1 MKLSYNWNMVNNL
14 ELHSN
19 KYYEVIVT
27 DVKVEG
33 EDERIPLYGVL
44 NKETGIIEEKLK
56 NYPSAVEV
64 AEELNSWM
72 LEHNKKQT
80 KKGVDN
86 VTTINRSNDTLQ

>member
-1 MKLSYNWNMVNNL
+1 M

-19 KYYEVIVT
+19 KYYEVIIT

-33 EDERIPLYGVL
+33 EEERIELYGVQ

-72 LEHNKKQT
+72 LEHDKKQI
-80 KKGVDN
+80 KEGAAN